1 MSKCFCKHLYLSK
14 KRIILIFTDLFTF
27 FLAYDI
33 ISQSDILLWSDFLK
47 IIKLS
52 VGDILKMKKPH
63 PCGSDS
69 FKVLRVGSEIRMI
82 CTGCGRD
89 LTISR
94 LKIEKNIKMVNEEK
108 V

>member
-1 MSKCFCKHLYLSK
+1 
-14 KRIILIFTDLFTF
+14 LFTF

-33 ISQSDILLWSDFLK
+33 ICQSGILLLRSDFLK
-47 IIKLS
+47 IIKLA
-52 VGDILKMKKPH
+52 VGDLLHMKKPH
-63 PCGSDS
+63 PCGADS
-69 FKVLRVGSEIRMI
+69 FKVLRVGSDIRMV